1 MKSSFGDC
9 NTQAARVTRTPKVS
23 RGNSI
28 PLKKFHPP
36 EENSERDWLSFYIGS
51 ALKNFRNTGRN
62 QSSFLWN
69 KKIPQAVNNAKAEPD
84 ELHQKVIY
92 LFSGE
97 IYLILPVPCNL
108 GQQICLV
115 YFLFAEAAK
124 KYNWN
129 KYQKPKT
136 FPTILKENL
145 KQEYHTI
152 AIYLT
157 WSIFLLGKKKK
168 KKDQFNP

>member
-69 KKIPQAVNNAKAEPD
+69 KKIPQAVNNVKAEPD

-108 GQQICLV
+108 GQQGNRFVWCIFCS
-115 YFLFAEAAK
+115 
-124 KYNWN
+124 
-129 KYQKPKT
+129 
-136 FPTILKENL
+136 L
-145 KQEYHTI
+145 KQLKNITEINIRNQKHFP
-152 AIYLT
+152 L
-157 WSIFLLGKKKK
+157 F
-168 KKDQFNP
+168 